1 MPQKSKLPPELKVKI
16 VEAYL
21 DGRIG
26 TAIITQKYDIGAST
40 LRDWVNQ
47 YQTQGPQGLVP
58 KLRITSYPAE
68 LKQQVVQEYLAGK
81 GSCRDLCKK
90 YVISKPEIIRRWIK
104 KYNGHE
110 ELRARDGGGSEIYM
124 TSGRTTTLKE
134 RIEIVEFCISNSKDY
149 STTIKKYDVSYQQ
162 IYTWVRKYE
171 AQGVDGLTDRRGK
184 RKDAASM
191 TEVERLK
198 AELKLKEAENRR
210 LQIENEVLKKLDEVE
225 RRRY

>member
-1 MPQKSKLPPELKVKI
+1 
-16 VEAYL
+16 
-21 DGRIG
+21 
-26 TAIITQKYDIGAST
+26 
-40 LRDWVNQ
+40 
-47 YQTQGPQGLVP
+47 
-58 KLRITSYPAE
+58 
-68 LKQQVVQEYLAGK
+68 
-81 GSCRDLCKK
+81 
-90 YVISKPEIIRRWIK
+90 
-104 KYNGHE
+104 
-110 ELRARDGGGSEIYM
+110 
-124 TSGRTTTLKE
+124 LKE